1 MDGSDEIAWFRL
13 WENRRTAQ
21 AGLGLHDIDQI
32 AWLKQDRTMKFFE
45 FETVIAGIV
54 PAYTEPILFF
64 VVLHFFP
71 VLSRLIPIEIV
82 PKTAEVL
89 FDVFIW
95 I

>member
-1 MDGSDEIAWFRL
+1 
-13 WENRRTAQ
+13 
-21 AGLGLHDIDQI
+21 
-32 AWLKQDRTMKFFE
+32 MKFFE

-89 FDVFIW
+89 FDVFI
-95 I
+95 